1 VTIKKSLETVVRVGA
16 YAALGSAGAAL
27 AWVGLSSLA
36 INHRRKLRPAIPNAH
51 LKRFESGGGEL
62 AYYADTSAG
71 GRPLLLLHSVNAAA
85 SSVEMKPL
93 FERYRGT
100 RPVYALDLP
109 GFGFSSRADR
119 PYTIELYKQ
128 AIIDMIDKEIS
139 GEHPVDVIA
148 LSLSSEFTAL
158 ATLESPHSIRS
169 VTMISPTGFGMRN
182 YRGLSVPVARQAFY
196 DLVTSRLSIRY
207 YLNKSFVGPVPQ
219 ELIDCGYETSHQPGA
234 RFAPLAFLG
243 GNLFTPDVSRHVY
256 NSLEVPVLAIYD
268 QDGYVS
274 FEGLEPF
281 VRNHMNWVSARV
293 SNTRGL
299 PQWEHLTDTAAALEY
314 FWKDTVPVIGAAMG
328 RDTERTSACSSI
340 KTRGPAS

>member
-1 VTIKKSLETVVRVGA
+1 VTIKKSLETVARVGA

-62 AYYADTSAG
+62 AYYADTAAE
-71 GRPLLLLHSVNAAA
+71 GRPLLLLHSLNAAA
-85 SSVEMKPL
+85 SSIEMKPL

-119 PYTIELYKQ
+119 PYTIDLYKQ

-148 LSLSSEFTAL
+148 LSVSSEFTAL
-158 ATLESPHSIRS
+158 ATLESPHSFRS
-169 VTMISPTGFGMRN
+169 VTMISPTGFGEQQ
-182 YRGLSVPVARQAFY
+182 YRGVSIPLARQAYY
-196 DLVTSRLSIRY
+196 DLVTSRLNIRY
-207 YLNKSFVGPVPQ
+207 SLNKSFMGPVPR
-219 ELIDCGYETSHQPGA
+219 ELIEYGYETSHQPGA
-234 RFAPLAFLG
+234 RFAPLAFLSG
-243 GNLFTPDVSRHVY
+243 ELFTADVNRHVY

-268 QDGYVS
+268 PDGYVS
-274 FEGLEPF
+274 FEELEPF
-281 VRNHMNWVSARV
+281 VRNHMNWVSVRL
-293 SNTRGL
+293 SNTRGM
-299 PQWEHLTDTAAALEY
+299 PHWEHLTDTAATLEY

-328 RDTERTSACSSI
+328 RDTERTSACASV
-340 KTRGPAS
+340 KTRWPVS